1 MPSLKLTIGG
11 VVISAELFDTATAEA
26 LLAAAPFSGKAM
38 TWGHEVY
45 FGTPVRV
52 PRQPGARS
60 VVQPGELTF
69 WPDGNTI
76 EIGFGP
82 TPISRDQ
89 EIRLASPSNV
99 WGRAL
104 GDVRQLRS
112 VHAGAP
118 ITVERVE

>member
-1 MPSLKLTIGG
+1 M
-11 VVISAELFDTATAEA
+11 
-26 LLAAAPFSGKAM
+26 
-38 TWGHEVY
+38 
-45 FGTPVRV
+45 
-52 PRQPGARS
+52 PRQPGARR
-60 VVQPGELTF
+60 VVQPGELAF